1 MDLRVTDATTLGQ
14 GEVVKIVQV
23 IYTDP
28 AGHARIETYLR
39 DAREVDGFLRGV
51 ECNDRGIATR
61 EGCTEDA
68 ELMIR
73 LDRVLEIV
81 DRIG

>member
-1 MDLRVTDATTLGQ
+1 MR
-14 GEVVKIVQV
+14 IVQV

-28 AGHARIETYLR
+28 RGGQPTETYLR

-51 ECNDRGIATR
+51 ECNERGIATR